1 VPDQTDTKTV
11 VGFFSNR
18 QDAESAVAA
27 LVDAGVSRDHLGV
40 VSRDYRDA
48 GDAPK
53 IGPLHGAGGADT
65 VAGGAAA
72 VGGLAGFVAG
82 LLALASPG
90 IGPILAAGPL
100 AAGLMGAGV
109 GAAAGGLIGYLKDMG
124 VSEDEAEYYAE
135 GVRRGGSIVA
145 VRSEEGDVS
154 RITDILNDLGAT
166 DVKKQAAEWR
176 SSGWRGF
183 DPEAEPLP
191 RTRRA

>member
-1 VPDQTDTKTV
+1 MKTV
-11 VGFFSNR
+11 VGFFANR
-18 QDAESAVAA
+18 QDAENAVGA
-27 LVDAGVSRDHLGV
+27 LVNAGISRDNLGV

-48 GDAPK
+48 ADSPK

-65 VAGGAAA
+65 TAGGAAA

-82 LLALASPG
+82 LLALAIPG

-109 GAAAGGLIGYLKDMG
+109 GAAAGGLIGYFKDMG

-135 GVRRGGSIVA
+135 GVRRGGTIVA
-145 VRSEEGDVS
+145 ARSDEGEVS
-154 RITDILNDLGAT
+154 RVTRILDDNGAT
-166 DVKKQAAEWR
+166 DIKKQAAEWR

-183 DPEAEPLP
+183 DPEGEPVP
-191 RTRRA
+191 RARRV